1 MNKTLIYHIAA
12 SLIFLLIASGC
23 SNRFIHTV
31 QQLPA
36 PPAAAANAH
45 NYTDSTITLAA
56 GKHYDRGP
64 IHTFFYGDHYRDLWK
79 TPVQAKVL
87 DIGTAKGGL
96 IPLQM
101 GGSRQTI
108 NMRMQNPEGI
118 EYVVRS
124 VDKEPASIFSEKMQ
138 RSYLA
143 YIVRDATS
151 ATNPYGALTIPPMAK
166 AIGIYYVEPELV
178 YVPHDPRLGAYRD
191 SIGGTLALLER
202 RPDGDQ
208 SKNPL
213 LGYAPNVKSTR
224 SAITERLTDNDSRFD
239 ARFYL
244 RARLL
249 DMLVGDWS
257 RHEGNWRWAEFEYGN
272 NAYTYK
278 AVPRDRDNAYYK
290 FEDGLIP
297 WFFKRLGFKPHFQTF
312 RKNLKQVE
320 KLNLSGRNLD
330 ELILADLEWQ
340 DWKEVT
346 DSVHASLTDE
356 VLEEA
361 MRAMPENIYALTGPT
376 TLEKLKNRR
385 DQLHSISS
393 RYFGVLAKEVVL
405 VGSDKH
411 EQFNVKVISED
422 EIKVEIYKTD
432 KEGEVQQLISSRIVN
447 STTTKVVKLYGLN
460 GDDHFYIKGTVTPNI
475 KIQIWGGAGADT
487 YKLDAGESKLGKKVY
502 ITDST
507 YSNTYHVDKHTSV
520 KINDDLPA
528 KEFDAEGWLLRY
540 YLD

>member
-1 MNKTLIYHIAA
+1 MIKTNIYT
-12 SLIFLLIASGC
+12 LPLLLFLLLLAAGC

-31 QQLPA
+31 QQV
-36 PPAAAANAH
+36 PPPSEAAGNLH
-45 NYTDSTITLAA
+45 DFSDSTVTLAA
-56 GKHYDRGP
+56 GTHYDRGP
-64 IHTFFYGDHYRDLWK
+64 IHTFFYGDHYRDIWK
-79 TPVQAKVL
+79 TPVQVKVL

-96 IPLQM
+96 EPLQM

-108 NMRMQNPEGI
+108 NLRMQNPDGV
-118 EYVVRS
+118 EYVIRS
-124 VDKEPASIFSEKMQ
+124 LDKEPASVFPERLQ
-138 RSYLA
+138 RSYFA

-151 ATNPYGALTIPPMAK
+151 ATNPYAALTIPRMAK
-166 AIGIYYVEPELV
+166 AINIYYVEPELV

-208 SKNPL
+208 STNPL
-213 LGYAPNVKSTR
+213 AGYAPKVKSTR
-224 SAITERLTDNDSRFD
+224 SAITERLMDNDSQFD

-249 DMLVGDWS
+249 DMLIGDWS
-257 RHEGNWRWAEFEYGN
+257 RHEDNWRWAEFEHDD

-278 AVPRDRDNAYYK
+278 AIPRDRDNVYYK
-290 FEDGLIP
+290 FEDGIIP

-312 RKNLKQVE
+312 RKNLRQVE

-346 DSVHASLTDE
+346 DSVQAALTNQ

-361 MRAMPENIYALTGPT
+361 MRAMPDTIYELTGPE
-376 TLEKLKNRR
+376 TLAKLKSRR
-385 DQLHSISS
+385 YQLQTISR
-393 RYFGVLAKEVVL
+393 RYFAILASEVTL

-411 EQFNVKVISED
+411 ELFNVEVLSED
-422 EIKVEIYKTD
+422 EVKISIYKTD
-432 KEGEVQQLISSRIVN
+432 KDGEVKQLLYSRTVTA
-447 STTTKVVKLYGLN
+447 STTDEVKLYGLN
-460 GDDHFYIKGTVTPNI
+460 GDDQFKVTGLAKPNL
-475 KIQIWGGAGADT
+475 KIRIWGGAGADS
-487 YKLDAGESKLGKKVY
+487 YFVEAGESKVSNKVY

-507 YSNTYHVDKHTSV
+507 YSNTYDVAKHTSI

>member
-1 MNKTLIYHIAA
+1 MCLLLLFTLTI
-12 SLIFLLIASGC
+12 SSC

-31 QQLPA
+31 KQVPA
-36 PPAAAANAH
+36 PPAAGNQ
-45 NYTDSTITLAA
+45 TPDFSDSTITLAA
-56 GKHYDRGP
+56 GEHYDRGWL
-64 IHTFFYGDHYRDLWK
+64 HTLLYGDHYRDIWK

-96 IPLQM
+96 KPLQM

-108 NMRMQNPEGI
+108 NLRLQNPDSI
-118 EYVVRS
+118 EYVIRS
-124 VDKEPASIFSEKMQ
+124 LDKEPASVFSEKLQ

-151 ATNPYGALTIPPMAK
+151 ATNPYGALTIPPMAE
-166 AIGIYYVEPELV
+166 AIKIYHLKPELV
-178 YVPHDPRLGAYRD
+178 YVPHDPRLGVYRD

-202 RPDGDQ
+202 RPDGNQ
-208 SKNPL
+208 SDNPH
-213 LGYAPNVKSTR
+213 LGNASRVKSTR

-257 RHEGNWRWAEFEYGN
+257 RHEDNWRWAELEHN
-272 NAYTYK
+272 HNAYTYRSI
-278 AVPRDRDNAYYK
+278 PRDRDNVYYK
-290 FEDGLIP
+290 FEDGIIP
-297 WFFKRLGFKPHFQTF
+297 WVFKRLGFKPHFQTF

-330 ELILADLEWQ
+330 ELILAELEWK
-340 DWKEVT
+340 DWQEVT
-346 DSVHASLTDE
+346 DSVQAALTDQ

-361 MRAMPENIYALTGPT
+361 VKAMPNPIYNLTGSE
-376 TLEKLKNRR
+376 TLEKLKSRR
-385 DQLHSISS
+385 NQLNSIAQ
-393 RYFGVLAKEVVL
+393 RYFAILAKEVTL

-411 EQFNVKVISED
+411 ELFNIEVVSED
-422 EIKVEIYKTD
+422 EINIDVFKTD
-432 KEGEVQQLISSRIVN
+432 KDGKVKQLLYRRTVYAN
-447 STTTKVVKLYGLN
+447 TTSEIKLYGLG
-460 GDDHFYIKGTVTPNI
+460 GDDHFNVIGNVKPNI
-475 KIQIWGGAGADT
+475 KISIWGGAGADT
-487 YKLDAGESKLGKKVY
+487 YNTVSKNNKTGNKLH

-507 YSNTYHVDKHTSV
+507 YSNKYNVDKHTSV
-520 KINDDLPA
+520 KIDDDIKA
-528 KEFDAEGWLLRY
+528 NEFDAEGWLLRY

>member
-1 MNKTLIYHIAA
+1 MIRTNIYTFI
-12 SLIFLLIASGC
+12 LLLLLLQFTSSC

-31 QQLPA
+31 QQVP
-36 PPAAAANAH
+36 PPAGAPG
-45 NYTDSTITLAA
+45 TVPDFSDSTIILAA
-56 GKHYDRGP
+56 GPHYDRGW
-64 IHTFFYGDHYRDLWK
+64 IHTFFYGDHYRAIWK
-79 TPVQAKVL
+79 APVEAKVL
-87 DIGTAKGGL
+87 DIGTVKGGL
-96 IPLQM
+96 KPLQM

-108 NMRMQNPEGI
+108 NIRLQNPDGV

-124 VDKEPASIFSEKMQ
+124 LDKEPASVFSERMQ
-138 RSYLA
+138 RSYIA
-143 YIVRDATS
+143 YIVRDATF
-151 ATNPYGALTIPPMAK
+151 AGNPYGDLTIPPMAK
-166 AIGIYYVEPELV
+166 ALNMYYVEPELV
-178 YVPHDPRLGAYRD
+178 YVPHDPRLGAYSD
-191 SIGGTLALLER
+191 SIGGTLGLLER

-213 LGYAPNVKSTR
+213 AGYAPKVKSTR
-224 SAITERLTDNDSRFD
+224 SAITERLMDNDSKFD

-257 RHEGNWRWAEFEYGN
+257 RHEDNWRWAELEHADK
-272 NAYTYK
+272 AYTYR
-278 AVPRDRDNAYYK
+278 AIPRDRDNVYYK
-290 FEDGLIP
+290 FEDGIIP

-330 ELILADLEWQ
+330 ELILSELEWQ
-340 DWKEVT
+340 DWQEVT
-346 DSVHASLTDE
+346 DSVFTALNDQ

-361 MRAMPENIYALTGPT
+361 MRAMPDTVYKLTGQE
-376 TLEKLKNRR
+376 TLRKLKSRR

-393 RYFGVLAKEVVL
+393 RYFAILAEEVVIT
-405 VGSDKH
+405 GTDKH
-411 EQFNVKVISED
+411 ELFTIEVLSEDKVKVN
-422 EIKVEIYKTD
+422 VYKTD
-432 KEGEVQQLISSRIVN
+432 KGGEVKQLLFSRTVHAK
-447 STTTKVVKLYGLN
+447 TTKAIKVYGLN
-460 GDDHFYIKGTVTPNI
+460 GDDHFEIKGSTKPKVNVY
-475 KIQIWGGAGADT
+475 IWGGAGADS
-487 YKLDAGESKLGKKVY
+487 YHVISNGSKLGKKVY

-507 YSNTYHVDKHTSV
+507 YSNTYKTDKHTTV